1 MHKNFFK
8 VKKRKTKEKNWTYF
22 KSTTPEED
30 ILKFVNIKNPEKAHP
45 TWKRAYELQILAYK
59 KIHEEFPLVRFYD
72 FKKQIAKYVKLIY
85 EDDFGFKEIYEHPN
99 FLPDGY
105 FLNYDKD
112 DNFLEIFL
120 IEVENKS
127 RVTDEKL
134 DHIIWWWL
142 DNVDSTKY
150 CPIYLLEFNRFG
162 GFQRQILNE
171 GFKKDGF
178 KLLKSYMNN
187 V

>member
-1 MHKNFFK
+1 M
-8 VKKRKTKEKNWTYF
+8 
-22 KSTTPEED
+22 
-30 ILKFVNIKNPEKAHP
+30 
-45 TWKRAYELQILAYK
+45 
-59 KIHEEFPLVRFYD
+59 
-72 FKKQIAKYVKLIY
+72 
-85 EDDFGFKEIYEHPN
+85 
-99 FLPDGY
+99 
-105 FLNYDKD
+105 
-112 DNFLEIFL
+112 

-162 GFQRQILNE
+162 GFQRQVLNE